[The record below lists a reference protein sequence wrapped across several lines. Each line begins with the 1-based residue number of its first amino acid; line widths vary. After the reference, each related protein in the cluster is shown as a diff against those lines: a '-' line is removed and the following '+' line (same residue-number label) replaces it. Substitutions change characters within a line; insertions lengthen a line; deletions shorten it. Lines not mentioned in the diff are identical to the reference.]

1 MKGWDLAS
9 RRRNTP
15 LVGKTTWV
23 TGVEGRKRLLRRWI
37 RPDQSIGHNKELKK
51 TDDIS
56 RNSKIRVSLLES
68 LELTCKYGAWFLW
81 QNRHVQE
88 GLSLS
93 RSVSRTRI
101 AGPMGAVLWPRICE
115 WALRNLSRRWEG
127 EEKHHLLSVCAK
139 PSVARCSS

>member
-9 RRRNTP
+9 RRNIP
-15 LVGKTTWV
+15 LVGKTTWIKDQ
-23 TGVEGRKRLLRRWI
+23 VEGRKRLLRRWI

-56 RNSKIRVSLLES
+56 RNSKIRVSLWES
-68 LELTCKYGAWFLW
+68 LELTCKYGAWFLR

-88 GLSLS
+88 GLSIS
-93 RSVSRTRI
+93 WSVSRMRI

-127 EEKHHLLSVCAK
+127 EEKRQLLSVCAEL
-139 PSVARCSS
+139 SVACCSS